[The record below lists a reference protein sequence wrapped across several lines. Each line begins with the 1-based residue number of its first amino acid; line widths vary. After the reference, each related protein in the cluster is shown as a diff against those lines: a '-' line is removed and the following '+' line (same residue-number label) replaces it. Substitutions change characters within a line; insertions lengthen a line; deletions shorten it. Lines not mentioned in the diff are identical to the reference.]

1 MPGRTGFFWT
11 GRAPRGP
18 WKHATSEGALGV
30 LGGPIKGV
38 CAMRWFLGGASV
50 LAVACGGEPSLTTL
64 DEPTAGEKPEE
75 STPAPPAHP
84 ADVYDTLDLA
94 TLTDEESLA
103 KRMEIGEFVYTRGG
117 RRGLACVVCHQA
129 HGKGIP
135 GAFPPLVGQGDHM
148 GDCAQHAQIIL
159 DGLQGKMVVDGVTYQ
174 GVMTPQRAL
183 LTDLEIASVMTYERM
198 SWGNDYG
205 PCLPSDVAAVR

>member
-1 MPGRTGFFWT
+1 MLGSLLTGVFVM
-11 GRAPRGP
+11 RG
-18 WKHATSEGALGV
+18 
-30 LGGPIKGV
+30 
-38 CAMRWFLGGASV
+38 AMGISWFLV
-50 LAVACGGEPSLTTL
+50 VACGGEPSPATP
-64 DEPTAGEKPEE
+64 DEAVVGAGPEKSVGDP
-75 STPAPPAHP
+75 SGAPAHP
-84 ADVYDTLDLA
+84 ADAYDTLDLSA
-94 TLTDEESLA
+94 LTDQESLA

-117 RRGLACVVCHQA
+117 RKGLACVACHQA

-135 GAFPPLVGQGDHM
+135 GAFPPLVGQEDHM
-148 GDCAQHAQIIL
+148 GDCGHHARIIL
-159 DGLQGKMVVDGVTYQ
+159 DGLQGEMVVDGVTYH

>member
-1 MPGRTGFFWT
+1 MRWM
-11 GRAPRGP
+11 
-18 WKHATSEGALGV
+18 
-30 LGGPIKGV
+30 LGGV
-38 CAMRWFLGGASV
+38 CI
-50 LAVACGGEPSLTTL
+50 LAVACGGEPTPALSVKAAT
-64 DEPTAGEKPEE
+64 DANPEA

-103 KRMEIGEFVYTRGG
+103 KRMEIGAFVYTRGG
-117 RRGLACVVCHQA
+117 RRGLACVACHQA

-135 GAFPPLVGQGDHM
+135 GAFPPLVGQRDHM
-148 GDCAQHAQIIL
+148 GDCAHHAQIIL
-159 DGLQGKMVVDGVTYQ
+159 DGLQGEMVVDGVTYH

-205 PCLPSDVAAVR
+205 SCLPSDVAAVR